1 MVFVFLAFNVFF
13 FSHFCISETYTLAIK
28 VNVIGRTCDVYGGNG
43 PGHPIEV
50 SFGEINVSEFTNERY
65 TKNIDYYFDC
75 GSQSPSNSNFKLK
88 FESSSAEFNTDLVRT
103 SNVNLGLKIQADNK
117 MLSPRE
123 YRNFTYNKKPL
134 LTVSPV
140 LNTAKKIDLGLFT
153 STGVL
158 KIEYQ

>member
-65 TKNIDYYFDC
+65 TKNIDYPFDC

-88 FESSSAEFNTDLVRT
+88 FESLSAEFNTDLVRT

-117 MLSPRE
+117 MLLPEE
-123 YRNFTYNKKPL
+123 YRNFTYNKNHYLPFR
-134 LTVSPV
+134 
-140 LNTAKKIDLGLFT
+140 LF
-153 STGVL
+153 
-158 KIEYQ
+158 

>member
-43 PGHPIEV
+43 TGHPIEV

-65 TKNIDYYFDC
+65 TKNIDYPFDC
-75 GSQSPSNSNFKLK
+75 SSQSPSNSNFKLK
-88 FESSSAEFNTDLVRT
+88 FESLSAEFNTDLVRT

-117 MLSPRE
+117 MLLPEE
-123 YRNFTYNKKPL
+123 YRNFTYNKNHYLPFR
-134 LTVSPV
+134 
-140 LNTAKKIDLGLFT
+140 LF
-153 STGVL
+153 
-158 KIEYQ
+158 